1 MSKNLAIL
9 LAGSGVILTAL
20 AQILLKKGALQA
32 RGKNFFLTWLHP
44 LVLAGYTLLGVVTLC
59 NLAAFRVLPLK
70 SGVIFLPWTFVLVAL
85 FSRFFLG
92 ERLCKEHLAA
102 ALLILA
108 GLVIFV
114 L

>member
-1 MSKNLAIL
+1 MSEQLAIIL
-9 LAGSGVILTAL
+9 SITGIILTAL
-20 AQILLKKGALQA
+20 AQILLKKGAMHAQ
-32 RGKNFFLTWLHP
+32 KKHVFLTWLHP
-44 LVLAGYTLLGVVTLC
+44 LVLAGYALLGMVTLC

-70 SGVIFLPWTFVLVAL
+70 TGVILLPWTFVLVTV
-85 FSRFFLG
+85 FSRLFLG
-92 ERLCKEHLAA
+92 ERLRREQIAA